1 MEGCLEAPAT
11 AFVSA
16 GFGFVLFKDIFA
28 LLPAGAVGHVGAFG
42 VDAGKAVTN
51 EVFMPP
57 AEAVDVDKGVD
68 AGAAVDELARG
79 QEGEFF
85 PAEFVLGVFFGCDA
99 ELNGL
104 IVGDAE
110 VVGLGLDALFVVVET
125 FVFGLVGVDE
135 VEANFELF
143 AVFSAD
149 FKGVAVVIFG
159 VGDEG
164 AVFEPLVFPVRDLC
178 YGGQFFFEPPPS
190 SPLRASPILRSSRGS
205 SLLPDLGWLN
215 PPPPLFPPV
224 GSELRPF
231 PQKVNAKKP
240 TAARIARMRILG
252 GRRMI
257 MGRK

>member
-16 GFGFVLFKDIFA
+16 SFGFVLFKDIFA

-57 AEAVDVDKGVD
+57 AEAV
-68 AGAAVDELARG
+68 
-79 QEGEFF
+79 EGEFF

-125 FVFGLVGVDE
+125 FVFGFVGVDE

-190 SPLRASPILRSSRGS
+190 SPLRASPILRSS
-205 SLLPDLGWLN
+205 
-215 PPPPLFPPV
+215 
-224 GSELRPF
+224 
-231 PQKVNAKKP
+231 
-240 TAARIARMRILG
+240 
-252 GRRMI
+252 
-257 MGRK
+257 